1 MKLKDPIEVR
11 EMIMERK
18 GWNTIDQI
26 ATRLHIAKNTA
37 SRALRGEPVRMTTIK
52 RLADA
57 VDRSVSDIAEFA
69 NAKN

>member
-1 MKLKDPIEVR
+1 MKLKDPIEIR

-26 ATRLHIAKNTA
+26 ATRLRIAKNTA

-57 VDRSVSDIAEFA
+57 VDRSVSDIAEFV
-69 NAKN
+69 N